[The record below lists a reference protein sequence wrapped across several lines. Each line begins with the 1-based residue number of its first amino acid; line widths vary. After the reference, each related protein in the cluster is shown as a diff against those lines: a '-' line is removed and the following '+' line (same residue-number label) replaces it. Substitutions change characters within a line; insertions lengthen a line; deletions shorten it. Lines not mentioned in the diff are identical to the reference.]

1 MNRTHHKSKLKFGRN
16 LTSSALSRYFSF
28 SALYIAQGIPEGIIF
43 YALPAWLAMNGKSAL
58 EIGAFT
64 AIILI
69 PWSFKILVAPLMDRF
84 TYLPMG
90 RKRPWIIFGQLGLIL
105 SFLCIG
111 FVPDPIHNISGLMTV
126 GFMISFFGA
135 FQDVATD
142 GMAVDIIPIN
152 EQARANGLMWGTKI
166 VGTSLSLVIGT
177 ALINRFGLTAAI
189 SSLSV
194 VVAIII
200 IVPIYFTER
209 PGEKNMPWSIG
220 EAHNASKKT
229 QVRSWSQILKNLF
242 RVIKL
247 KSSIIFGI
255 ASFAIGIMF
264 GFMDTLFPIFSVQE
278 LEWTNT
284 SFSQVFS
291 TISIIA
297 GILGMIIGGYL
308 VDRFGKIKMTTL
320 YLGLLTAIISTFAFA
335 TGFWHNAIF
344 IYAFMTTYYIL
355 YTFLSIA
362 VFATGM
368 HLCWKTVAATQF
380 TLYMALSNMGRS
392 AGASLLGIIKTH
404 TSWEYAFL
412 FIALSP
418 LIMGVMMQFI
428 SFSKHQKRV
437 DSFDIADQTII
448 TPQVIKN

>member
-1 MNRTHHKSKLKFGRN
+1 MSFSIRKSKIKFGRS
-16 LTSSALSRYFSF
+16 LTTSALSRYFSF

-69 PWSFKILVAPLMDRF
+69 PWSFKILAAPLMDRF
-84 TYLPMG
+84 TYLAMG

-105 SFLCIG
+105 SFLSIG
-111 FVPDPIHNISGLMTV
+111 FVPDPINNIPGLMVV

-142 GMAVDIIPIN
+142 GMAVDVIPVN

-177 ALINRFGLTAAI
+177 ALINSFGLTVAI

-194 VVAIII
+194 AVALIIL
-200 IVPIYFTER
+200 VPIYFTER
-209 PGEKNMPWSIG
+209 PGEKSMPWSKG
-220 EAHNASKKT
+220 EANTESKKT
-229 QVRSWSQILKNLF
+229 QLRSWSQILKSLYK
-242 RVIKL
+242 VIKL
-247 KSSIIFGI
+247 KASIIFGI
-255 ASFAIGIMF
+255 ATFIIGIMF

-291 TISIIA
+291 TISIVA
-297 GILGMIIGGYL
+297 GVLGMLVGGYL
-308 VDRFGKIKMTTL
+308 VDRFGKIKMMTL
-320 YLGLLTAIISTFAFA
+320 YLGITTAIVSTFAFA
-335 TGFWHNAIF
+335 TDYWQHAIF

-392 AGASLLGIIKTH
+392 VGATLLGVIKTH
-404 TSWEYAFL
+404 ASWEYAFL

-418 LIMGVMMQFI
+418 LVMAVMMQFVN
-428 SFSKHQKRV
+428 FSKHRKRV
-437 DSFDIADQTII
+437 ESFSIMKKHFV
-448 TPQVIKN
+448 TPSLIKD

>member
-1 MNRTHHKSKLKFGRN
+1 MKTLKNKLKFSRS

-64 AIILI
+64 GIILI
-69 PWSFKILVAPLMDRF
+69 PWSFKILAAPLMDRF

-105 SFLCIG
+105 SFLSIG
-111 FVPDPIHNISGLMTV
+111 FVPDPINNIPGLMTV

-142 GMAVDIIPIN
+142 GMAVDVIPIN

-177 ALINRFGLTAAI
+177 ALINSFGLTVAI
-189 SSLSV
+189 SSLSIA
-194 VVAIII
+194 VALIIF
-200 IVPIYFTER
+200 VPIYFTER
-209 PGEKNMPWSIG
+209 PGEKIMPWAKG
-220 EAHNASKKT
+220 EANSESKKT
-229 QVRSWSQILKNLF
+229 QLRSWSQIIKSLY

-247 KSSIIFGI
+247 KASVIFGI
-255 ASFAIGIMF
+255 ALFILGIMF
-264 GFMDTLFPIFSVQE
+264 GFMDTLFPIFTVQE
-278 LEWTNT
+278 LGWSNT

-291 TISIIA
+291 ITSIIA
-297 GILGMIIGGYL
+297 GVLGMFVGGYL
-308 VDRFGKIKMTTL
+308 VDRFGKIKMITL
-320 YLGLLTAIISTFAFA
+320 YLGSITAIVSTFAFA
-335 TGFWHNAIF
+335 TDYWHNAIF
-344 IYAFMTTYYIL
+344 IYAFMVTYYIL

-362 VFATGM
+362 TFAAGM

-380 TLYMALSNMGRS
+380 TLYMALSNMGR
-392 AGASLLGIIKTH
+392 ATGAALLGVIKTYA
-404 TSWEYAFL
+404 SWEFAFL

-418 LIMGVMMQFI
+418 LIMGVMMQYV
-428 SFSKHQKRV
+428 SFSKHRKRV
-437 DSFDIADQTII
+437 DSFDVLDKTLA
-448 TPQVIKN
+448 TPIVIDKPI